1 MGNSKSCKDDPNQ
14 MMKDNELSVKTKAIA
29 ALIEEADIFT
39 HRLQSVARRIHREID
54 MSPGLRCIPLD
65 LARHG
70 SQTVPQIA
78 RSIAVT
84 RQHIQLLVNHLAE
97 DGYVEFVENPAHKRS
112 PLVQLTTTGKELVNE
127 INRREVGLFSNI
139 GNCVEIDE
147 IIAASKVI
155 RALSESFEGREY

>member
-1 MGNSKSCKDDPNQ
+1 MENSKSCTDDYSQ
-14 MMKDNELSVKTKAIA
+14 MVKDNELSEKTKAIA
-29 ALIEEADIFT
+29 ALIEEADIFM
-39 HRLQSVARRIHREID
+39 HRLQSVATQIHREVD
-54 MSPGLRCIPLD
+54 MSPGLRCISLELD
-65 LARHG
+65 RHG

-78 RSIAVT
+78 RSRAVT
-84 RQHIQLLVNHLAE
+84 RQHIQPLVNHLAK

-112 PLVQLTTTGKELVNE
+112 ALVQLTTRGKELVDE
-127 INRREVGLFSNI
+127 INRREEVVFSNI